1 MALVAVHMT
10 DDSVA
15 FMSRLLDL
23 GAIVGPPGSIAID
36 PKIRP
41 LVDALYHV
49 LAGGTVTSTVPG
61 TLTVTAGLQ
70 PVVTELQTMEKDCTD
85 NINAVNGAVNF
96 SLVMEF

>member
-15 FMSRLLDL
+15 FMTRILD
-23 GAIVGPPGSIAID
+23 GAVVGTPGSIAIN
-36 PKIRP
+36 PAIQP

-49 LAGGTVTSTVPG
+49 LAGGKVTGTVR
-61 TLTVTAGLQ
+61 
-70 PVVTELQTMEKDCTD
+70 
-85 NINAVNGAVNF
+85 F